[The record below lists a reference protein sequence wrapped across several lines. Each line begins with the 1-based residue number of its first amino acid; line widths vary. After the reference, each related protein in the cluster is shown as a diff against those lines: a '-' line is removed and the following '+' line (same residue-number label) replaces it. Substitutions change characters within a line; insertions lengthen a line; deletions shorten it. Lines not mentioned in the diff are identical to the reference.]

1 MNTVVAVPLD
11 ESLASFI
18 GKRGSSNSITFFNRK
33 SGNDVIVALFPSQED
48 EKIHALA
55 ESLLVSSQILLSTSH
70 LDRKFGEALIASSL
84 IERKLMLTDDNE
96 VGGLLQGSGIGK
108 YSIVSR
114 EDVLQSILENIGA
127 EDAKAQV
134 RVDIDKAFPVKG
146 IGTVALGI
154 VTKGMLKQHD
164 KLCHTSGKEVSVR
177 SIQSQ
182 DEDIV
187 SAGVGTRVGVS
198 LKGIEYD
205 EIRKGDLFTV
215 NQVPMS
221 RRIVLDCRSSSAANE
236 KMEKG
241 AMYAIALGFSFV
253 ECTVVRIEGHELE
266 LELKSAV
273 PAEIGDEA
281 LLTRRQ
287 VPRIFASGI
296 VKQRFQ

>member
-1 MNTVVAVPLD
+1 MNTIVAVPLD

-70 LDRKFGEALIASSL
+70 LDRRFGEALVASSL
-84 IERKLMLTDDNE
+84 LDRKLMLTDDNE
-96 VGGLLQGSGIGK
+96 VGELLHGSGIEK
-108 YSIVSR
+108 FSIVSR
-114 EDVLQSILENIGA
+114 KDALQSILENIRA
-127 EDAKAQV
+127 EDSKVQV

-154 VTKGMLKQHD
+154 VTKGILKQHD
-164 KLCHTSGKEVSVR
+164 KLYHTSGKEVSVR

-182 DEDIV
+182 DEDII
-187 SAGVGTRVGVS
+187 SADTGTRVGVS

-205 EIRKGDLFTV
+205 EISKGDLFTGS
-215 NQVPMS
+215 QVPIS
-221 RRIVLDCRSSSAANE
+221 RRIVIDCRSSKAVNE
-236 KMEKG
+236 KIEKG

-253 ECTVVRIEGHELE
+253 ECTIIRIEGRELE
-266 LELKSAV
+266 LELKS
-273 PAEIGDEA
+273 PLSTEIGDEV

-287 VPRIFASGI
+287 IPRIFASGT